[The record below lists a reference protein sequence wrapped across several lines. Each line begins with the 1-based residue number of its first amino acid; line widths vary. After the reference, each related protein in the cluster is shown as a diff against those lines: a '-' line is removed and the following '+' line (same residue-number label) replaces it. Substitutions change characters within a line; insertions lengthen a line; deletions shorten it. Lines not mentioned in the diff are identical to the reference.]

1 MIRKLILLFMPI
13 FLVAC
18 SAQPTQDPNF
28 ILTVVSGT
36 QSAAAYRTEMAEL
49 LFTSTPTL
57 ATLRPTITLQ
67 PTSTN
72 FVLKINTRTPS
83 PSPTRTPRLR
93 TTWPDWNTGDVIS
106 MPSSSGASI
115 GVNKK
120 FSSLRGLMVIVV
132 REYGVIMRPI
142 PSKAIGGPWEE
153 RGSAFTLTG
162 IMNQNYKYDWIFVQV
177 IAADGKKYWVGG
189 SVSGTENDN
198 GMDPTAALKFYYP
211 AKTPSVTPVPS
222 ARSTST
228 SLAVKT
234 PTP

>member
-1 MIRKLILLFMPI
+1 MLRKLALLFMPI

-28 ILTVVSGT
+28 ILTVVAGT
-36 QSAAAYRTEMAEL
+36 QDVAAYQTQMGEL

-57 ATLRPTITLQ
+57 ATLRPTLTLQ
-67 PTSTN
+67 PTSTVV
-72 FVLKINTRTPS
+72 VLKINTPTPV
-83 PSPTRTPRLR
+83 PSATRTPRLR
-93 TTWPDWNTGDVIS
+93 TTWPDWDTGDVIS
-106 MPSSSGASI
+106 MPSGSGGNI
-115 GVNKK
+115 GVTKV
-120 FSSLRGLMVIVV
+120 FGSLKGLMVIVV
-132 REYGVIMRPI
+132 REYGVMMRAI
-142 PSKAIGGPWEE
+142 PNKAMGGPWEE
-153 RGSAFTLTG
+153 KGSAFTLTG
-162 IMNQNYKYDWIFVQV
+162 IMNQNYDYGWIFVQV

-189 SVSGTENDN
+189 SVTGNEHDN

-211 AKTPSVTPVPS
+211 AKTPSLTPVPS